1 MTGTCQREGGRE
13 SQRDFR
19 IENLVPVGQRQLST
33 DPIRMA
39 LSRAPSCLLFEAN
52 RQGGKLLTQRIITHI
67 CLLKRSF
74 WAFPEEHL

>member
-19 IENLVPVGQRQLST
+19 IENLVPVEQLST

-39 LSRAPSCLLFEAN
+39 LSRAPFLFA
-52 RQGGKLLTQRIITHI
+52 L
-67 CLLKRSF
+67 
-74 WAFPEEHL
+74 